1 MYTVALSV
9 QAILALTFIVIASLV
24 IVNVLVLGAVF
35 IMDLVIE
42 LIQRI
47 KRGVKK

>member
-9 QAILALTFIVIASLV
+9 QAILALTFIVIVSLV
-24 IVNVLVLGAVF
+24 VVNVLVLGAVF

-42 LIQRI
+42 LIHRI
-47 KRGVKK
+47 KKAIKK